1 VFFGGSLAVVEKYR
15 ICLISGHVFMLF
27 SLTRQQKALSV
38 LQRYMYAAKIIFYV
52 VLCEDR
58 YFKFLDG
65 VN

>member
-1 VFFGGSLAVVEKYR
+1 
-15 ICLISGHVFMLF
+15 MLS
-27 SLTRQQKALSV
+27 SLTRQQKELSV

-52 VLCEDR
+52 VLCEYR